1 MLKCRV
7 FMDSMRVSA
16 ARGTQARQTGFRFW
30 LPGAGHHKTSAEQR
44 QVLEMNHRRRG
55 AGQPL
60 TLSIQLGP
68 VIRTIEAMAKV
79 SAASGCLSR
88 PRRGGEGE
96 RQKQC
101 RGQLH
106 HAEVGN
112 ACRLKTAQAQLK
124 DGLVSTSG
132 RTASA
137 S

>member
-1 MLKCRV
+1 M
-7 FMDSMRVSA
+7 FDSGYRMPVTTRPVPSSA
-16 ARGTQARQTGFRFW
+16 R
-30 LPGAGHHKTSAEQR
+30 S
-44 QVLEMNHRRRG
+44 LEMNHRRRG

-68 VIRTIEAMAKV
+68 AIRTIEAMAKV
-79 SAASGCLSR
+79 SAASGCPSR

-106 HAEVGN
+106 HAEEVGN

-124 DGLVSTSG
+124 NGLVSTSG
-132 RTASA
+132 RIASA